1 MNLDE
6 LLYRLP
12 LIGWIV
18 RRFYSYFKHH
28 TALTDF
34 FHVMVGL
41 GAGFIIAGGV
51 FFSWG
56 VLALSSGVL
65 FHLYAFSKGQ

>member
-6 LLYRLP
+6 LFYRLP
-12 LIGWIV
+12 LIGWAIK
-18 RRFYSYFKHH
+18 RLYRYFKNH

-34 FHVMVGL
+34 FHVVAGL
-41 GAGFIIAGGV
+41 GIGFIIAGDN

-56 VLALSSGVL
+56 VLALLLGVL
-65 FHLYAFSKGQ
+65 FHLYALIKGQ